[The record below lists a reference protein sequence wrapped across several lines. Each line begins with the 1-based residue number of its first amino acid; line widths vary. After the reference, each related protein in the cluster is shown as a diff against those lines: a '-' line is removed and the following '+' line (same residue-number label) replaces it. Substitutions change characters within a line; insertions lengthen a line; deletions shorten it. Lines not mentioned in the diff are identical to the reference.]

1 MSEQPQGYS
10 PDETVR
16 LLISDTGTGDEQ
28 IFGGGEIAAF
38 LTLEDG
44 NVKLAAAQALDAI
57 ASNEAMVGKVIK
69 TQDLS
74 TDGPKVADALR
85 KHALVLREQAAAD
98 DEGFFDI
105 VDYVEYPCGPE
116 LAEG

>member
-1 MSEQPQGYS
+1 MSEQSPGYS
-10 PDETVR
+10 PVETVR
-16 LLISDTGTGDEQ
+16 LLISDTSTGDAR
-28 IFGGGEIAAF
+28 IFTDGEIGAF
-38 LTLEDG
+38 LTLEASD
-44 NVKLAAAQALDAI
+44 VKRAAAQALDAI

-69 TQDLS
+69 SQDLS

-105 VDYVEYPCGPE
+105 VDYVEYQCGPE